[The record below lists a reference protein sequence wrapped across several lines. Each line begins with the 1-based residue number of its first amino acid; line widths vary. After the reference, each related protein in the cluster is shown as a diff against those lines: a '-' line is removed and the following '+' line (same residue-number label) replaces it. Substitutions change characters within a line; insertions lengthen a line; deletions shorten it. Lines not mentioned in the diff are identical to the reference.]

1 MFAVNLP
8 NNDHIYIWLFL
19 DNLMELVGR
28 CVHIMER
35 ETMLCEP
42 QKLCCIHYTKA
53 VLGFHVCFDSDVSA
67 TESCVFKTQSFFK
80 LEKYCRMKNMMLYC
94 AVNKG

>member
-8 NNDHIYIWLFL
+8 NNNHIYIWLFL
-19 DNLMELVGR
+19 DNLMELGGR
-28 CVHIMER
+28 CVQIMGG
-35 ETMLCEP
+35 ETMLC
-42 QKLCCIHYTKA
+42 QLHTLCCICYTQA
-53 VLGFHVCFDSDVSA
+53 VCGFDVCVDSDVSA

-80 LEKYCRMKNMMLYC
+80 LEIYCRMKNMIYC